1 MKKIYLIIGGG
12 VVLTLIIAFW
22 VYSFLYGSPTNTP
35 NTLFTNLG
43 IFGNEAVP
51 TEIVPETPTEIP
63 VVDVTTEKLR
73 QLTTKPVIGARDVT
87 VNEVTFMRYVEAG
100 TGHVFDINMTT
111 GQEVRVSQISV
122 PLASEAA
129 ISPSGEYIAIRS
141 GNGNQNS
148 VSIISIIGG
157 VNPTETVLPNQ
168 VESMAFG
175 YNNEFLF
182 SEVSGG
188 QTELKGYTVSSGATR
203 RISSAP
209 FTSTA
214 VSWSQS
220 SNTPH
225 IIYTKPAA
233 SLMGYAYAVTSSG
246 LARLPFSGNGLSV
259 SSSNRVWIF
268 SRNEN
273 QTYKTTF
280 ISKSTGVSEKA
291 PIDVLPT
298 KCTAAIDGNNTFYC
312 GATINNQLNNMPDQ
326 WYKGDISFTDNLWE
340 IKPGKASL
348 LVDPL
353 LTTGRTID
361 IFNPRLTSDKSGI
374 YFVNKIDK
382 TLWSYDL

>member
-43 IFGNEAVP
+43 VFGNESAP
-51 TEIVPETPTEIP
+51 AEIVPEPPTEIP
-63 VVDVTTEKLR
+63 VVDVTTERLR

-87 VNEVTFMRYVEAG
+87 VNNVTFMRYVEAG

-122 PLASEAA
+122 PLASEAVV
-129 ISPSGEYIAIRS
+129 SPNGEYIAIRS

-188 QTELKGYTVSSGATR
+188 QTEIKGYTVSNGAVR

-209 FTSTA
+209 FTSA
-214 VSWSQS
+214 AISWSQS

-233 SLMGYAYAVTSSG
+233 SLMGYAYEVTNGG
-246 LARLPFSGNGLSV
+246 LKRLPFFGNGLIIGH
-259 SSSNRVWIF
+259 NNKYIIWG
-268 SRNEN
+268 RNEDN
-273 QTYKTTF
+273 RYVSYQYN
-280 ISKSTGVSEKA
+280 KSTQKSSRM
-291 PIDVLPT
+291 PIAVIPT
-298 KCTAAIDGNNTFYC
+298 KCTQPAETESSFC
-312 GATINNQLNNMPDQ
+312 GSSLETTVQGLPDAWLKGEIGLNDRIWALETGTAGQITN
-326 WYKGDISFTDNLWE
+326 
-340 IKPGKASL
+340 
-348 LVDPL
+348 PL
-353 LTTGRTID
+353 GEVGREID
-361 IFNPRLTSDKSGI
+361 ILTLEYSSTATML
-374 YFVNKIDK
+374 YFVNKNDK
-382 TLWSYDL
+382 TLWVYDF